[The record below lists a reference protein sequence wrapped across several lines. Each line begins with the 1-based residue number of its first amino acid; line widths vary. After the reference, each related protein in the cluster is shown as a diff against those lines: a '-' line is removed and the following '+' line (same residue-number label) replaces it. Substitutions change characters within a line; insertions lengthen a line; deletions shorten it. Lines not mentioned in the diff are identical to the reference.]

1 MKSQKATAGKAINEN
16 TPNHKEVD
24 VPYTYGIVNQWI
36 HDALQMATDLQTL
49 KLSPTSQQKL
59 AAEVIDR
66 LQLLSKSFVC
76 SECVLK
82 DITFTIRAEE

>member
-1 MKSQKATAGKAINEN
+1 MKNQKTTAGKAIKEN
-16 TPNHKEVD
+16 TSNHKEVT
-24 VPYTYGIVNQWI
+24 PYTYGIVNQWI
-36 HDALQMATDLQTL
+36 QDALQMATDMSTL
-49 KLSPTSQQKL
+49 KLSPASQQKL

-66 LQLLSKSFVC
+66 LQLLSKAFVC